1 MCGGGLL
8 SGRFAVGRSCHTYLP
23 HIFGKNIAKQQDI
36 EYNTVITSDIYEYKV
51 RTPIGQYSESPTVW
65 PFILSGGRWGAS
77 VPLSGESDA
86 PSFLAKG
93 NTISGGLYN

>member
-1 MCGGGLL
+1 MCGG
-8 SGRFAVGRSCHTYLP
+8 RTAQRQIRCWKVLP

-51 RTPIGQYSESPTVW
+51 RTPIGQHSESPTDW
-65 PFILSGGRWGAS
+65 PFILSGKRCAS

-86 PSFLAKG
+86 PSFLPKG
-93 NTISGGLYN
+93 NTIS